1 MIRKNGSQY
10 CVYSKEGKQ
19 LSCYTTRGEAERRLE
34 QVEYFAN
41 RDKEKGYKKDKKGGG
56 KKK

>member
-19 LSCYTTRGEAERRLE
+19 MGCYGTRGEAERRL
-34 QVEYFAN
+34 QQIEYF
-41 RDKEKGYKKDKKGGG
+41 KHQEKGYKKDKKGG
-56 KKK
+56 KK

>member
-19 LSCYTTRGEAERRLE
+19 LSCHATRGEAERRLA

-41 RDKEKGYKKDKKGGG
+41 RDKEKGYKKDKKGG
-56 KKK
+56 KK